1 MADFEK
7 PPDRLPLVELGQ
19 LQFERGMGSQHR
31 NPCLRRRS
39 EEPLEPC
46 FERTFGP
53 RSLAV
58 VHGVAVTFVF
68 SEGSGKV
75 GQDLGKLRPERR
87 RQRADR
93 FRDSGLALRV
103 EPEFGAVDAA
113 RREVFSGANRRSRS
127 ASGRP
132 LTSASAPPVAASAR
146 FRFATSPSGTTTASG
161 RSAMSM
167 SVPSTS
173 RKRAT
178 WAASTPI
185 RKGAW
190 TPAISNTVRKSR
202 LRSDRGRRYL
212 RLGAAAC
219 SNCGRQALC
228 EPGEDA
234 TIGSQCSGWRQT
246 GVLKIQ
252 PRNVFR
258 RRRASR
264 KVDAQKGAES
274 RGSRCRRTTKRPG
287 RREQGA
293 ASGR

>member
-113 RREVFSGANRRSRS
+113 RRKSQRREQTVEVGERSS
-127 ASGRP
+127 ADERERAAGR
-132 LTSASAPPVAASAR
+132 
-146 FRFATSPSGTTTASG
+146 
-161 RSAMSM
+161 
-167 SVPSTS
+167 
-173 RKRAT
+173 
-178 WAASTPI
+178 
-185 RKGAW
+185 
-190 TPAISNTVRKSR
+190 
-202 LRSDRGRRYL
+202 
-212 RLGAAAC
+212 RLGAFQVRDQPLRHDDRIGALGDVDER
-219 SNCGRQALC
+219 SVDIEKEGDLGRL
-228 EPGEDA
+228 DA
-234 TIGSQCSGWRQT
+234 HPQGC
-246 GVLKIQ
+246 
-252 PRNVFR
+252 
-258 RRRASR
+258 
-264 KVDAQKGAES
+264 VDAGHLEHCSQISPPVRS
-274 RGSRCRRTTKRPG
+274 RPSLSTLRGGSVFQLWPASPLRARRGCDNRLAMQWLASD
-287 RREQGA
+287 RRIKNP
-293 ASGR
+293 ASQRLSA